1 MVAFVRDN
9 NLFVVDLASQREQAI
24 TTDGNPERLNG
35 KLDWLYQEEIYGRG
49 QFKGYWWSPDSTR
62 LAFLQLDERPV
73 PEYTVVDHIPYRPAL
88 EVTDYPKAGDPNPT
102 VKLGLARVAGGG
114 PSWVDLSEYSALEF
128 LIVNVGWTPDSLAG
142 RSPGAGPRADLAG
155 PEAGRRVDRTRA
167 SSASR
172 DDVRVGQRERQPGV
186 AEGRIVPLV
195 QRAQRLQASLSLQR
209 RRGDGQTGHNR
220 PLGSPDSCSVWTRP
234 TAWRTSRQ
242 PSGIRL
248 RPTSIGF
255 DSTATG

>member
-1 MVAFVRDN
+1 MGAWSHSFATTTCSSWTSPRSAN
-9 NLFVVDLASQREQAI
+9 RPI
-24 TTDGNPERLNG
+24 TTDGNHERLNG

-114 PSWVDLSEYSALEF
+114 PSWVDLSDVLGARVSHRQRRL
-128 LIVNVGWTPDSLAG
+128 DSRLAAG

-155 PEAGRRVDRTRA
+155 SEAGRRVDRHAR
-167 SSASR
+167 SACF
-172 DDVRVGQRERQPGV
+172 
-186 AEGRIVPLV
+186 A
-195 QRAQRLQASLSLQR
+195 R
-209 RRGDGQTGHNR
+209 RRRHG
-220 PLGSPDSCSVWTRP
+220 
-234 TAWRTSRQ
+234 
-242 PSGIRL
+242 
-248 RPTSIGF
+248 
-255 DSTATG
+255 